1 MILNTRGVVL
11 HHLNYSETSI
21 IAKIYTEQFG
31 LQSFMVKG
39 VRRNKSRMRMNLFG
53 PLSLVE
59 MVMVY
64 KEKSTLQHLR
74 EINSFYPATGIA
86 ADMRRASLAIFINE
100 LLYKSIHGEEPDFA
114 LFAFIVDSVKYLD
127 ATTDRL
133 AFYHMNFALELT
145 QFLGFSPHDNFSAHN
160 RFFDLQEGAFITAT
174 PQHPFFLDEIL
185 SVYWH
190 KLLSQQAP
198 DEWSSALRDALL
210 LRILDY
216 YRLHLPEFR
225 EMKSPD
231 ILKEV
236 LH

>member
-1 MILNTRGVVL
+1 MVVNTRGIVL

-31 LQSFMVKG
+31 LQSFLVKG
-39 VRRNKSRMRMNLFG
+39 VRQKKSRMRRNLFG

-64 KEKSTLQHLR
+64 KEKSSLQHLR
-74 EINSFYPATGIA
+74 EINSVYPGIGIA
-86 ADMRRASLAIFINE
+86 TDMRRTSLAIFINE
-100 LLYKSIHGEEPDFA
+100 LLYKSIHGEEPDPT
-114 LFAFIVDSVKYLD
+114 LFAFIVDAIKYLD
-127 ATTDRL
+127 STADRL
-133 AFYHMNFALELT
+133 SFFHMTFALGLT
-145 QFLGFSPHDNFSAHN
+145 KFLGFSPHDNYSPQCCY
-160 RFFDLQEGAFITAT
+160 FDLQEGAFVPA
-174 PQHPFFLDEIL
+174 PPLHAYFLDEPL
-185 SVYWH
+185 SDCWH
-190 KLLSQQAP
+190 QLICHQVT
-198 DEWSSALRDALL
+198 DEWPSALRDKML

-225 EMKSPD
+225 EMKSHE

>member
-1 MILNTRGVVL
+1 MVVNTRGIVL

-21 IAKIYTEQFG
+21 IAKIFTEQFG
-31 LQSFMVKG
+31 LQSFLVKG
-39 VRRNKSRMRMNLFG
+39 VRQKKSRMRMNLFG

-100 LLYKSIHGEEPDFA
+100 LLYKSIHGEEPDPA
-114 LFAFIVDSVKYLD
+114 LFAFIEHSVKHLD

-133 AFYHMNFALELT
+133 ACFHMKFALELT
-145 QFLGFSPHDNFSAHN
+145 QFLGFSPHDNYSAHY
-160 RFFDLQEGAFITAT
+160 RFFDLQEGAFMTT
-174 PQHPFFLDEIL
+174 PPQHPYFLDETL
-185 SVYWH
+185 SVHWH
-190 KLLSQQAP
+190 QLLSQQIP
-198 DEWSSALRDALL
+198 DDWSSALRDTLL

-225 EMKSPD
+225 ELKSPD